1 MGKWVKIMLEA
12 ITDFWKPVKKTTQ
25 AAKLKLTDMQVGSVV
40 TFGYVPQAALSG
52 RKLTVSSINSYQF
65 GQDVLTS
72 FVLNNEKDNVISMIV
87 AEAQG
92 EQYLA
97 ISRRISE
104 SERAKLFDENAIK
117 EITGNNE
124 ISAFKCKDNVPELKG
139 WLVANYKRE
148 IQGMR
153 GFLHKSDF
161 RSGNTGSHSGAEF
174 SYTLLGSNS
183 NEHAIEIESYQDG
196 HIDIYATIYRRTS
209 DITDVTHTEDKSQ
222 KSDMKL
228 VSKNDELPVKVTPES
243 AKSAPQPVINMPDS
257 SAKPAEP
264 VKAEKNTPKLD
275 NGSDITIKSDK
286 PAPPKLDNN
295 SEITVKSDK
304 PEPPKLA
311 STASEP
317 VKLESVPLPQMVAT
331 PLAPELAKP
340 DPETPKAEPVKTEPV
355 KAEAPKQ
362 EEVRVPEP
370 EAIKPT
376 IKEPEP
382 IKNNEE
388 KKIMST
394 ATMGNETKPTGTNG
408 AVAAESA
415 AKTFGNYNKDYNKQE
430 IKTVN
435 KISNGMDNESVE
447 CDLRV
452 ANQLIDEAIR
462 NEMRLSDVVRRIIEL
477 PVAHQEAV
485 HIPINLA
492 DEDYSLLAIRYGIPS
507 TDRNAIKQRIIQDLG
522 DFSGNKK
529 KAS

>member
-1 MGKWVKIMLEA
+1 MLEA
-12 ITDFWKPVKKTTQ
+12 ITDFWKPVKKTAQ
-25 AAKLKLTDMQVGSVV
+25 AAKLKLTDMQIGSIV

-52 RKLTVSSINSYQF
+52 KKLTVSSINSYQF

-72 FVLNNEKDNVISMIV
+72 FVLNNEKDGMISVII

-104 SERAKLFDENAIK
+104 SERSRLFDEDSIK
-117 EITGNNE
+117 EVTSNNE
-124 ISAFKCKDNVPELKG
+124 VSTFKCKDNIPELKG
-139 WLVANYKRE
+139 WLVSNYKRE

-153 GFLHKSDF
+153 GFLHKADF
-161 RSGNTGSHSGAEF
+161 RNGNTGSHSGAEF

-183 NEHAIEIESYQDG
+183 NEHAIEIESYKDG
-196 HIDIYATIYRRTS
+196 HMDIYATIYRRTS
-209 DITDVTHTEDKSQ
+209 DITDVTNNDDKTQ
-222 KSDMKL
+222 KSDVKL
-228 VSKNDELPVKVTPES
+228 VSKNEELPVKAPEP
-243 AKSAPQPVINMPDS
+243 AKSAQQPVINIPDTTEKPVEA
-257 SAKPAEP
+257 AKP
-264 VKAEKNTPKLD
+264 EKNTPKLD
-275 NGSDITIKSDK
+275 NGS
-286 PAPPKLDNN
+286 
-295 SEITVKSDK
+295 EITLKSDK

-311 STASEP
+311 SSASEP
-317 VKLESVPLPQMVAT
+317 VKLESVALPQMVAT
-331 PLAPELAKP
+331 PLAPELEK
-340 DPETPKAEPVKTEPV
+340 PKAEEIKQEPEAVKVEPV
-355 KAEAPKQ
+355 KAEPAKEEISRK
-362 EEVRVPEP
+362 EEVKAQEP
-370 EAIKPT
+370 ETKKPT
-376 IKEPEP
+376 ITEPEP

-394 ATMGNETKPTGTNG
+394 ATTMGNDIKPAGTNG
-408 AVAAESA
+408 TAPADPSA
-415 AKTFGNYNKDYNKQE
+415 KNFGNYNKDYNNKQE
-430 IKTVN
+430 IKAVN
-435 KISNGMDNESVE
+435 KITNGMDNESVE

-507 TDRNAIKQRIIQDLG
+507 TDRNAIKLRIIQDLG

>member
-1 MGKWVKIMLEA
+1 MTGSATKPESCETKMGKWVKIMLEA

-25 AAKLKLTDMQVGSVV
+25 AAKLKLTDMQIGSVV

-52 RKLTVSSINSYQF
+52 KKLTVSSINSYQF

-72 FVLNNEKDNVISMIV
+72 FVVSNEKDNIISMIV

-117 EITGNNE
+117 EITGDNE
-124 ISAFKCKDNVPELKG
+124 IAVFKCKDNIPELKG
-139 WLVANYKRE
+139 WLVNNYKRE

-153 GFLHKSDF
+153 GFLHKADF
-161 RSGNTGSHSGAEF
+161 RNGNNGSHSGAEF

-183 NEHAIEIESYQDG
+183 NEHAIEIESYKDG

-209 DITDVTHTEDKSQ
+209 DITDVTHTEDKAQ
-222 KSDMKL
+222 KSDVKL
-228 VSKNDELPVKVTPES
+228 ISKNEELPV
-243 AKSAPQPVINMPDS
+243 I
-257 SAKPAEP
+257 AKPAQDESKRSP
-264 VKAEKNTPKLD
+264 SAIEKPSEAIKPEKNTPKLD
-275 NGSDITIKSDK
+275 NGSDIT
-286 PAPPKLDNN
+286 L
-295 SEITVKSDK
+295 KSDK

-311 STASEP
+311 SSGAEP
-317 VKLESVPLPQMVAT
+317 VKLESVPLPQMIAT
-331 PLAPELAKP
+331 PLAPEVEKSQPEAIKSEAIKP
-340 DPETPKAEPVKTEPV
+340 ESEAIKTETV

-362 EEVRVPEP
+362 ETETSEP
-370 EAIKPT
+370 EITKPLT
-376 IKEPEP
+376 TAPEQT
-382 IKNNEE
+382 KNNEE

-394 ATMGNETKPTGTNG
+394 ATTMGNEIKPAGTNG
-408 AVAAESA
+408 AANTDQS
-415 AKTFGNYNKDYNKQE
+415 AKTFANYNKDYNNKQE
-430 IKTVN
+430 IKAVN
-435 KISNGMDNESVE
+435 KIANGMDNESVE

-507 TDRNAIKQRIIQDLG
+507 TDRNAIKLRIIQDLG